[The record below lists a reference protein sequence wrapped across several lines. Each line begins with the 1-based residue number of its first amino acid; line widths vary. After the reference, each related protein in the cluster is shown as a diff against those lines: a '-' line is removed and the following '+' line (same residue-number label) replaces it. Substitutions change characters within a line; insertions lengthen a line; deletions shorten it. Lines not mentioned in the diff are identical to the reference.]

1 MIVSVCV
8 VAFNE
13 EKVLGKL
20 LEDIQAQ
27 DYDHEKMEI
36 LLIDSMSTDHTR
48 DIMEKFRE
56 TEKSFLKI
64 SVFSNEKKKLAP
76 GWNVALK
83 NYIGDAIIRIDA
95 HATIPN
101 NFIRKNVEILESGES
116 VCGGIRPN
124 IIDEHTPWKDTL
136 LLAEQSMFGSSI
148 APYRSGKKKTYVKSL
163 FHGAYRREVFDKIGF
178 YNEELGRTEDNEIH
192 YRMRKAGFKLCYCPE
207 IVSYQHTRNTLKGM
221 LKQKYGNGYWVA
233 LTLKACP
240 ECLAIYHFVP
250 FAFVGGIVVTSAL
263 AVCHHSLLAKL
274 MWGAYSCLAI
284 LMSFMAVKGQKKYW
298 QQLLLPILFFLL
310 HVSYGIGS
318 VVGFLKL
325 PFWKYE
331 KRTGV

>member
-1 MIVSVCV
+1 MILSVCV
-8 VAFNE
+8 VAYTE

-178 YNEELGRTEDNEIH
+178 YNE
-192 YRMRKAGFKLCYCPE
+192 
-207 IVSYQHTRNTLKGM
+207 
-221 LKQKYGNGYWVA
+221 
-233 LTLKACP
+233 
-240 ECLAIYHFVP
+240 
-250 FAFVGGIVVTSAL
+250 
-263 AVCHHSLLAKL
+263 
-274 MWGAYSCLAI
+274 
-284 LMSFMAVKGQKKYW
+284 
-298 QQLLLPILFFLL
+298 
-310 HVSYGIGS
+310 
-318 VVGFLKL
+318 
-325 PFWKYE
+325 
-331 KRTGV
+331 